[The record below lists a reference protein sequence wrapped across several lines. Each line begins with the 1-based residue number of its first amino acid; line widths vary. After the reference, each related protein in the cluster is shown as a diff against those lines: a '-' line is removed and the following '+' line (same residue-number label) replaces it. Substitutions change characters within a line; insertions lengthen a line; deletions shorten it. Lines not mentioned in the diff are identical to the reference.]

1 MAAPK
6 TTRIYKGKNGYSS
19 TYRKIKVN
27 QGTKWVK
34 EGGAHRP
41 SSKKK

>member
-19 TYRKIKVN
+19 SYTKIKVN
-27 QGTKWVK
+27 QGSKWVK
-34 EGGAHRP
+34 ESSTPRP
-41 SSKKK
+41 KSKKK